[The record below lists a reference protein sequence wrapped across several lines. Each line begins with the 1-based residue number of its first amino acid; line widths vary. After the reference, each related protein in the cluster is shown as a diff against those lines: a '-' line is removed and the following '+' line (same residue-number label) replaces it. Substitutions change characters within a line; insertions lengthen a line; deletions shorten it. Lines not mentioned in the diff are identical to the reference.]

1 MKWFVF
7 MFVTTVTALTVTP
20 EVKSGSFDPVTGA
33 YTTDPITVTLTP
45 KTVTASAS
53 VIPNGEKVYWAPAI
67 GDGNYA
73 QGGGLIYWGSHTYTM
88 ISSAVATAAAAS
100 ISARGACTATANGA
114 SLTINGCFTFMDRD
128 SLYMGKGATCK
139 SVFSTYNE
147 PSDMRAFGTF
157 VGFKFYINGAS
168 VGRYVTRP
176 DAANVGVTTLTYPS
190 QTITLMPTSS
200 SYDTNLQATLSAATP
215 PNVFLYCTVSQGAFT
230 FLHNGASGSQNFAL
244 VPSGKRPEY
253 PPTISYSPAL
263 PITDTIAINTRNIT
277 AIEILPSTVF
287 NTGTISAWR
296 TTYMEQ
302 PLTVTGQGNITRNL
316 GAPENFNV
324 IESWTCAT
332 TGQIDFR
339 IMRDNTNTNVCSG
352 ATYTH
357 PVQTPQSLT
366 AQWRALNQTS
376 SGAWSAAATVTF
388 TLP

>member
-7 MFVTTVTALTVTP
+7 MFVAIAATLMVTP
-20 EVKSGSFDPVTGA
+20 EANSGSFDPVTGA

-53 VIPNGEKVYWAPAI
+53 VIANGEKVYWASST
-67 GDGNYA
+67 YA
-73 QGGGLIYWGSHTYTM
+73 QGSGPFYWGPHTYTM
-88 ISSAVATAAAAS
+88 GSAAIATRAS
-100 ISARGACTATANGA
+100 TGINAGGACTATASGT
-114 SLTINGCFTFMDRD
+114 SLTISGCFSFMDPY
-128 SLYMGKGATCK
+128 SIYIGKSASCK
-139 SVFSTYNE
+139 SFFSTK
-147 PSDMRAFGTF
+147 SDIDSSLSNFGDF
-157 VGFKFYINGAS
+157 VGLTFSSDTAFNRLLNKTS
-168 VGRYVTRP
+168 VADVH
-176 DAANVGVTTLTYPS
+176 TTSITYPS
-190 QTITLMPTSS
+190 QTQLPPHSWST
-200 SYDTNLQATLSAATP
+200 YDTNLQATLSAKTP
-215 PNVFLYCTVSQGAFT
+215 LYVHLYCNVSQSTLIRLYDGAV
-230 FLHNGASGSQNFAL
+230 NPYAL
-244 VPSGKRPEY
+244 NMVPAANKPAY

-263 PITDTIAINTRNIT
+263 PITNNITVNIRNIA

-302 PLTVTGQGNITRNL
+302 PLTVTGQGNITRNF
-316 GAPENFNV
+316 GASQNFNV
-324 IESWTCAT
+324 LESWTCAT

-357 PVQTPQSLT
+357 TVQTPQSLT
-366 AQWRALNQTS
+366 AQWKALNQTS